1 MKIRI
6 VTAIA
11 ILSSLTIAP
20 AQAHTW
26 MTDSNPKKNVVV
38 QELPDKLWIEFAED
52 LLVLPGQKVN
62 TIVVSDSSGIQI
74 DNQDSIVGGARITVT
89 LKNAAQPGKIR
100 VDYRIAAGDGHV
112 LTDSYYFTYLTQE
125 SSATAGTQNSID
137 SNVEKSSSP
146 QPTKPSA
153 TSSPSSVI
161 KTLSPHANNL
171 HIEKLHGENF
181 LGHHTTHII
190 QTVVAIAVIILWWSY
205 RRFSSKL

>member
-11 ILSSLTIAP
+11 ILSSLTMVP

-74 DNQDSIVGGARITVT
+74 DNQDSIVGGARVTVT
-89 LKNAAQPGKIR
+89 LKTSAQTGKFR

-112 LTDSYYFTYLTQE
+112 LTDSYYFTYLPKESAATTETQKAVE
-125 SSATAGTQNSID
+125 SNKDKSNS
-137 SNVEKSSSP
+137 SQSS
-146 QPTKPSA
+146 KPSA

-171 HIEKLHGENF
+171 HNEKLHGENF

-190 QTVVAIAVIILWWSY
+190 QTVVAIAVIFLWWSY
-205 RRFSSKL
+205 RRFSAKL